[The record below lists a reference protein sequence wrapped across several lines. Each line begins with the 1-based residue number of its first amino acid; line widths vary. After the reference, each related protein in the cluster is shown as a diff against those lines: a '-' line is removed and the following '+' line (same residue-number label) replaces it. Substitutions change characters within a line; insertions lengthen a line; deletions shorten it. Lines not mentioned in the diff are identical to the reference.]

1 VVAEINRLGRPA
13 RVLVVD
19 DERHIA
25 RLMEFILKRQG
36 YAVCAAYTGEQALVE
51 ARTFLPD
58 VVLLDLMLPGMSG
71 LEVLKELRDGDDG
84 AALKVVVLTA
94 RSFEDSSQGMIEAGA
109 SCQCTKPIAPS
120 TLIKKLLE
128 LGVPPMVPA

>member
-1 VVAEINRLGRPA
+1 MIPEPNRMRRQA

-36 YAVCAAYTGEQALVE
+36 YDVSIAYSGEEALAQAAK
-51 ARTFLPD
+51 FLPD

-71 LEVLKELRDGDDG
+71 LEVLTELRAVEDR
-84 AALKVVVLTA
+84 AEMKVVVLTA
-94 RSFEDSSQGMIEAGA
+94 RSFEDNSNGMIEAGA
-109 SCQCTKPIAPS
+109 NCQCTKPIAPS
-120 TLIKKLLE
+120 TLMKTLSDI
-128 LGVPPMVPA
+128 GVPPTVNS